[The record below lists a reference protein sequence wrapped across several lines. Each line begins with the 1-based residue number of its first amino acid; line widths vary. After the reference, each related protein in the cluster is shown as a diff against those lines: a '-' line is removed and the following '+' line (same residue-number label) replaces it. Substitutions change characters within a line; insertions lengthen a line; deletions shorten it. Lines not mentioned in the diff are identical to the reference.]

1 MGGQKTAGLE
11 DLVGVEKTQR
21 GAAWHYNRTRLQP
34 RVSGTQT
41 GGALTTGKLDVG
53 ASRRMS
59 QGGLSEGLS
68 VVLR

>member
-1 MGGQKTAGLE
+1 MGVRRLQAWRTQW
-11 DLVGVEKTQR
+11 GVEKTQR
-21 GAAWHYNRTRLQP
+21 GAAWRYDRTQLQP

-59 QGGLSEGLS
+59 QGGQSEELS
-68 VVLR
+68 VVLH